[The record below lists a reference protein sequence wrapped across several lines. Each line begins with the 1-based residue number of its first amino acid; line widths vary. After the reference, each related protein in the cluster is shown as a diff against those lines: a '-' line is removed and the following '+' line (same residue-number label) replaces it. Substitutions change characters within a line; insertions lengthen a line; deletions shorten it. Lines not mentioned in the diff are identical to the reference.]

1 MTKSRK
7 EHMETMRYRLIALVL
22 AMLMVWPGMYA
33 AAETEEE
40 NAAAPITTRE
50 FEALGALHV
59 LTDDF
64 LSMSAEDMVSRA
76 RFVGA
81 LSKLAGLPVENRT
94 EKLPFSDVNATTPYH
109 NDIVYFYK
117 AGLIN
122 GNEDNTF
129 SPNDPITYV
138 QALKMSIDLLGY
150 KEYTAERYGAYP
162 MGYLLAAKNFELS
175 DGLSVSGSEEAL
187 TAVDAVTLLYHCAM
201 TCVAVPKTFGGDGK
215 TTYQPDSSRYLL
227 SEYRNIYY
235 GKGIVTDN
243 GIVSLSDD
251 ECGEGRAR
259 IDDKVYELGNDM
271 DLMDAIGYRVEFF
284 YLSKGGADTLLWI
297 SEDKNNKVLRI
308 KSDDLSTDDP
318 SYGADTIVY
327 YQNDRKKTARID
339 RYADVIY
346 NYALCNQYDADRI
359 KPKSGDVKLI
369 DSNDDGV
376 YEVVAVS
383 EFQNLFVAAVSAER
397 NTVSG
402 RYGDALELDDYK
414 TVRILKN
421 GVTVTRDEIQ
431 KDTVISY
438 IESPD
443 KKFLYIYVNAPRSI
457 EKLTTVSEDGGKT
470 YYTFESGKYRLA
482 DSLKRLMENG
492 TYHIPSVQLGN
503 RYQYCLDMA
512 GEIAAIELD
521 NESLQYAFLVDGA
534 KEDAVFASS
543 GSAQFKLVLKD
554 GSVVTAVTAD
564 KISFNGAKGMKGADV
579 LDAAVLNGEI
589 VQQVV
594 RVAFNGDGNIKE
606 FELASDVAESSE
618 YGYDKRKFTCDY
630 VNQKAVYNTDN
641 CYIFSNKYL
650 VNGETVCF
658 VKYQNKDGSAD
669 YGVIPYTT
677 FSNGSEYDIK
687 LYDCDEYLTAAAM
700 SVVKDGMGYQE
711 TYILV
716 DGVSSVLDQDK
727 NTCLQLEGL
736 AYGKNVKYTANDDGT
751 IPDEI
756 KRGDIVQVSVGLI
769 DNRIERLRKV
779 CSLRDRPESFIN
791 GKPGNI
797 VTEIFGYLYSNSGRN
812 IVTLNPYGSPYGK
825 LIATSTS
832 NGTPGISVYDCK
844 RDTVS
849 VGNLHDL
856 YPINGPE
863 SNGALHITDDS
874 VMVFVYRRYNWVK
887 DIVVVYY

>member
-22 AMLMVWPGMYA
+22 AMLMAWPGMYA

-40 NAAAPITTRE
+40 SAAAPIATRE
-50 FEALGALHV
+50 FEALSTLHV

-64 LSMSAEDMVSRA
+64 LSMSAKDTVSRA

-81 LSKLAGLPVENRT
+81 LSKLAGLPAENST
-94 EKLPFSDVNATTPYH
+94 EKLPFSDVNAATPYQ
-109 NDIVYFYK
+109 NDIAYFYK
-117 AGLIN
+117 AGLIH

-138 QALKMSIDLLGY
+138 RALKMSVDLLGY

-175 DGLSVSGSEEAL
+175 DGLSVRGGEELL
-187 TAVDAVTLLYHCAM
+187 TAADAVTLLYHCAM
-201 TCVAVPKTFGGDGK
+201 TCVAVPKTFGSDGK
-215 TTYQPDSSRYLL
+215 TTYQPDPSRYLL

-243 GIVSLSDD
+243 GIVSLSDN
-251 ECGEGRAR
+251 ECGENKAR
-259 IDDKVYELGNDM
+259 IDDKVYEIGSDM
-271 DLMDAIGYRVEFF
+271 DLLDVIGCRVEFF
-284 YLSKGGADTLLWI
+284 YLSKDGTDTLLWI
-297 SEDKNNKVLRI
+297 AEDKNNKVLRI
-308 KSDDLSTDDP
+308 KSDDLITDDP
-318 SYGADTIVY
+318 NYSADTIVY
-327 YQNDRKKTARID
+327 DQNGRKKSARID
-339 RYADVIY
+339 RYADVVY
-346 NYALCNQYDADRI
+346 NYSLCNQYDADRI
-359 KPKSGDVKLI
+359 KPKSGDVILI
-369 DSNDDGV
+369 DNNDDGV
-376 YEVVAVS
+376 YEVVTVS
-383 EFQNLFVAAVSAER
+383 EFENLFVAAVSAER

-402 RYGDALELDDYK
+402 KYGDALVLDDYQ

-421 GVTVTRDEIQ
+421 GVTVTRDDIQ

-438 IESPD
+438 IKSPD
-443 KKFLYIYVNAPRSI
+443 KKFLYLCVNAPGSV

-482 DSLKRLMENG
+482 SSLKKLMESG

-503 RYQYCLDMA
+503 RYRYCLDMA

-521 NESLQYAFLVDGA
+521 NEALQYAFLVDGA
-534 KEDAVFASS
+534 KEDAAFASS
-543 GSAQFKLVLKD
+543 GSARFKLVLKD
-554 GSVVTAVTAD
+554 GSVVTAVTAN
-564 KISFNGAKGMKGADV
+564 KVSFNGTKGMKGTDV
-579 LDAAVLNGEI
+579 LDAAILNGEI

-716 DGVSSVLDQDK
+716 DSVSSVLDQDK

-812 IVTLNPYGSPYGK
+812 IVTLNPNSSPYGK

-849 VGNLHDL
+849 VGNIHDL
-856 YPINGPE
+856 YPINGPD
-863 SNGALHITDDS
+863 SNGALHIADDS
-874 VMVFVYRRYNWVK
+874 VMVFVYRRYNWAK
-887 DIVVVYY
+887 DIVIVYY